1 MLIKPRDPVTA
12 LTLLDCFDAVCPKD
26 VKSGLW
32 EESDPRH
39 WPASL
44 YRLQQL
50 KALFRAFDVA
60 FDPEE
65 FAEGQFVR
73 SRWQE
78 YEPLID
84 RFGQRLTDCQRWRTR
99 PPSLETLFC
108 WLRAY
113 RCELLRASR
122 SYDVFLACPPIV
134 HAVMEEI
141 VVPVGDS
148 IETILAPISFILAE
162 LIDPR
167 RRVFQLDELVEH
179 YGHPTGD
186 YAEMRFK
193 ETDWW
198 NLDEEDEDD
207 PKT

>member
-1 MLIKPRDPVTA
+1 
-12 LTLLDCFDAVCPKD
+12 
-26 VKSGLW
+26 
-32 EESDPRH
+32 
-39 WPASL
+39 
-44 YRLQQL
+44 
-50 KALFRAFDVA
+50 
-60 FDPEE
+60 
-65 FAEGQFVR
+65 
-73 SRWQE
+73 
-78 YEPLID
+78 
-84 RFGQRLTDCQRWRTR
+84 
-99 PPSLETLFC
+99 
-108 WLRAY
+108 
-113 RCELLRASR
+113 
-122 SYDVFLACPPIV
+122 V

-148 IETILAPISFILAE
+148 IESILAPISFILAE

-167 RRVFQLDELVEH
+167 RRVFHLDELVEH

>member
-1 MLIKPRDPVTA
+1 MLIKQTDPVTA

-26 VKSGLW
+26 VKRGLW
-32 EESDPRH
+32 EENDARH
-39 WPASL
+39 SPASL

-50 KALFRAFDVA
+50 KALFRAFDIA

-65 FAEGQFVR
+65 FAEGHFVR

-78 YEPLID
+78 YKPLID
-84 RFGQRLTDCQRWRTR
+84 RFSQRLTDWQRSRTR
-99 PPSLETLFC
+99 PSSLEILFW

-113 RCELLRASR
+113 RCEVLRATR
-122 SYDVFLACPPIV
+122 SYGVFLACPPIV

-148 IETILAPISFILAE
+148 IESIVAPIGFILAE

-167 RRVFQLDELVEH
+167 RRVFHLDQLIER
-179 YGHPTGD
+179 YGYPTGD
-186 YAEMRFK
+186 YAEMRFR
-193 ETDWW
+193 ETDLWS
-198 NLDEEDEDD
+198 LSEECLNDSE
-207 PKT
+207 T

>member
-32 EESDPRH
+32 EEDDARH
-39 WPASL
+39 CPASL

-50 KALFRAFDVA
+50 KALFRAFDIA

-65 FAEGQFVR
+65 FAEGHFVR
-73 SRWQE
+73 SRWKE
-78 YEPLID
+78 CEPLIE
-84 RFGQRLTDCQRWRTR
+84 RLSQRLTDGQRWRTR
-99 PPSLETLFC
+99 SSSLGTLFW

-113 RCELLRASR
+113 RCELLRAAR
-122 SYDVFLACPPIV
+122 SYAVFLSCPPIV

-141 VVPVGDS
+141 VVPVSGS
-148 IETILAPISFILAE
+148 IESILVPIGFILAE

-167 RRVFQLDELVEH
+167 RRVFHLDELIEH

-193 ETDWW
+193 ETDLWS
-198 NLDEEDEDD
+198 LAEEYLND
-207 PKT
+207 PET